1 MENTI
6 YSNMEKNIEETRK
19 EIDRKQCETLII
31 ASIETLKWQKIKC
44 EIDEVRK
51 LVIDSLKKHFSKKF

>member
-1 MENTI
+1 
-6 YSNMEKNIEETRK
+6 MEKNIEETRK
-19 EIDRKQCETLII
+19 EIDRKQCETLIT

-51 LVIDSLKKHFSKKF
+51 LVIDSLKKHFSKNF